1 MKTVGCG
8 LAEMINA
15 EDLEAMASCGMS
27 PAQVAEFY
35 GCSRQNLVNI
45 MKQNPHLQHAF
56 DSGRD
61 KVMIKAV
68 RVIMNKLE
76 KNDMLAAMFFLKCR
90 CGWVEEG
97 NKKDRDTKEIQ
108 QVSIY
113 IPHNSRDTL
122 PDNVLIEN
130 NDGSI
135 SPIVN

>member
-8 LAEMINA
+8 LSEMINA

-45 MKQNPHLQHAF
+45 MKQNPHLKHAF

-97 NKKDRDTKEIQ
+97 NRKEREIKDIP

-113 IPHNSRDTL
+113 IPHNGRDAI
-122 PDNVLIEN
+122 PDNAIIE
-130 NDGSI
+130 SI
-135 SPIVN
+135 EDSF